1 MVTGSVKIK
10 QFFLNIC
17 LILNIMGNET
27 EYKSGV
33 DLSVLIIGQI
43 LQPRK
48 SQKWVSKTLRS
59 RNAS

>member
-48 SQKWVSKTLRS
+48 SQK
-59 RNAS
+59 